1 MFSIITSSGV
11 KKKKKIWEK
20 FPVYIHLSS
29 IIIFEEKQSG
39 KRNKE
44 EKIWNEKCKK

>member
-11 KKKKKIWEK
+11 KKKIWEK

-44 EKIWNEKCKK
+44 GKKKWNEKCKK